1 MRMLMLIAAPLA
13 LTACLGS
20 TGADVPRPAPP
31 PSVTA
36 PCAVPVRL
44 PERELTQ
51 AEVERF
57 WGRDRSALRACGDQV
72 KALAEWVSGK

>member
-1 MRMLMLIAAPLA
+1 
-13 LTACLGS
+13 
-20 TGADVPRPAPP
+20 
-31 PSVTA
+31 
-36 PCAVPVRL
+36 VRL